1 MRRTTLLLATLAVLV
16 TQSSMAG
23 AEQTVVDAT
32 VPIRARVRPPTGG
45 RSGSLGRK
53 LPLQVTV
60 EANSADSRM
69 NEIDFILTNT
79 GNAALILPASPHP
92 GDLEPSDPNVTYTV
106 EVLSMYMTS
115 GNDEATALPGGVEL
129 YGDRKLPETMTKLA
143 PGESIRVLTRMTVP
157 SGWHPGTAHKML
169 VGHVVLEAQT
179 VKTSDGQTVEDTK
192 ELGSARSNPRTFDSL
207 VKDRE

>member
-1 MRRTTLLLATLAVLV
+1 MRRTTLLLATLALFV

-45 RSGSLGRK
+45 HSGSLGRK

-60 EANSADSRM
+60 EASSADSRM

-92 GDLEPSDPNVTYTV
+92 RDLEPSDPDVTYTI
-106 EVLSMYMTS
+106 EVLNMYTTS
-115 GNDEATALPGGVEL
+115 GDDEGTALPGGVEL

-157 SGWHPGTAHKML
+157 SGWRPRTAHKML
-169 VGHVVLEAQT
+169 VGHVVLETQT
-179 VKTSDGQTVEDTK
+179 VKTSGGQTVEDTQ
-192 ELGSARSNPRTFDSL
+192 ELGSAKSNLRTF
-207 VKDRE
+207 